1 MCKISGIEQNEKK
14 GSDKREGDMQIIL
27 SVMNATLHHGKQNF
41 LPTYIKPTLNGS
53 FIPINYSAMLA
64 FDVTKR

>member
-1 MCKISGIEQNEKK
+1 
-14 GSDKREGDMQIIL
+14 MQIIL

-64 FDVTKR
+64 FVMM

>member
-1 MCKISGIEQNEKK
+1 
-14 GSDKREGDMQIIL
+14 MQIIL